1 MLEAATKMITTMA
14 RVEQDYPKS
23 HLDIYDSQFPLK
35 VPTFLARWA
44 FEGSQASFPERQRS
58 REAIIVVDSC
68 NNAVMLLEGL
78 AMAKTPIMP

>member
-44 FEGSQASFPERQRS
+44 FEGLLASFPERQR
-58 REAIIVVDSC
+58 
-68 NNAVMLLEGL
+68 
-78 AMAKTPIMP
+78 